1 MAKNIQSIRGMHD
14 ILPSQSASWQYLE
27 ATVRT
32 LFNSYGYRELRTPII
47 EPTEL
52 FSRGI
57 GEVTDIVEKEMYT
70 FADRNGDSLSM
81 RPEGTASCVRAG
93 IQHGL
98 LHNQQQ
104 RIWYT
109 GPMFRHERPQKGR
122 YRQFYQAGI
131 ETYGVAT
138 PDIDAEVI
146 TVGARLWKQLG
157 LKNIK
162 LQLNTLGSDE
172 ARLQYRAVLIKY
184 FSVHHAQLDEDS
196 QRRLH
201 KNPLR
206 ILDTKNPELK
216 DIVANAPSLMDYLD
230 DESKQHFEGLCARL
244 DILEIDYTI
253 NPRLVRGIDYY
264 NRTVFEW
271 VTEELGAQGTVC
283 AGGRY
288 DGLVKQLGG
297 RATPACGF
305 GIGLERLLLLMESQ
319 EIQTSALKP
328 HVYLVLAGDDAQI
341 AGVKLAETLRDTQ
354 TGLNLQCNVAAG
366 SFKTQIKRADKSG
379 AKYAFILG
387 GSEIENN
394 TITIKPLR
402 SDTKQLSIPQHQL
415 DHFIKE
421 KILGERNTW
430 PI

>member
-27 ATVRT
+27 ATVRA

-109 GPMFRHERPQKGR
+109 GAMFRHERPQKGR

-131 ETYGVAT
+131 ETYGIAT

-146 TVGARLWKQLG
+146 AVGARLWKQLG
-157 LKNIK
+157 LNGIK

-172 ARLQYRAVLIKY
+172 ARQKYRDVLIDY
-184 FSVHHAQLDEDS
+184 FSAHEDQLDDDS
-196 QRRLH
+196 KRRLH

-206 ILDTKNPELK
+206 ILDTKNPNLKEL
-216 DIVANAPSLMDYLD
+216 VAAAPNLMDYLD
-230 DESKQHFEGLCARL
+230 DESKQHFDGLCARL
-244 DILEIDYTI
+244 DIMGVAYDI

-305 GIGLERLLLLMESQ
+305 GIGLERLLLLMEAQ
-319 EIQTSALKP
+319 EIQIPALTP
-328 HVYLVLAGDDAQI
+328 DVYLVLAGEEAQI
-341 AGVKLAETLRDTQ
+341 AGVKLAESLRDSQ
-354 TGLNLQCNVAAG
+354 VNLSLQSNVAAG
-366 SFKTQIKRADKSG
+366 SFKAQIKRADKSG
-379 AKYAFILG
+379 AEYAFILG
-387 GSEIENN
+387 GSEVEEN
-394 TITIKPLR
+394 TITIKALR
-402 SDTKQLSIPQHQL
+402 SSEEQQTIPQDQL
-415 DHFIKE
+415 DNFIKE
-421 KILGERNTW
+421 IIFKGK
-430 PI
+430 

>member
-27 ATVRT
+27 ATVRA

-131 ETYGVAT
+131 ETYGIAT

-146 TVGARLWKQLG
+146 AVGARLWKQLG
-157 LKNIK
+157 LKGIK

-172 ARLQYRAVLIKY
+172 ARQQYRDVLIDY
-184 FSVHHAQLDEDS
+184 FSAHEAQLDEDS
-196 QRRLH
+196 KRRLH

-206 ILDTKNPELK
+206 ILDTKNPDLKEL
-216 DIVANAPSLMDYLD
+216 VAAAPNLMDYLD
-230 DESKQHFEGLCARL
+230 DESKQHFDGLCTRL
-244 DILEIDYTI
+244 DVMGVEYEI

-305 GIGLERLLLLMESQ
+305 GIGLERLLLLMEAQ
-319 EIQTSALKP
+319 QIQIPALAP
-328 HVYLVLAGDDAQI
+328 DVYLVLAGEEAQI
-341 AGVKLAETLRDTQ
+341 AGVKLAESLRDSQ
-354 TGLNLQCNVAAG
+354 TNLSLQSNVAAG
-366 SFKTQIKRADKSG
+366 SFKAQIKRADKSG

-387 GSEIENN
+387 GSEVEGN

-402 SDTKQLSIPQHQL
+402 SSAEQQTIPQDQL
-415 DHFIKE
+415 NNFIKE
-421 KILGERNTW
+421 NIVKGK
-430 PI
+430 

>member
-1 MAKNIQSIRGMHD
+1 MAKNIQSVRGMHD
-14 ILPSQSASWQYLE
+14 ILPSQSSTWQYLE
-27 ATVRT
+27 ATIRS
-32 LFNSYGYRELRTPII
+32 LFNSYGYHELRTPII

-57 GEVTDIVEKEMYT
+57 GEITDIVEKEMYT
-70 FADRNGDSLSM
+70 FSDRNGDSLSM

-122 YRQFYQAGI
+122 YRQFYQAGL

-146 TVGARLWKQLG
+146 AIGARLWKQLG
-157 LKNIK
+157 LKNIQ
-162 LQLNTLGSDE
+162 LQLNTLGSDK
-172 ARLQYRAVLIKY
+172 ARQTYRKVLIDY
-184 FSVHHAQLDEDS
+184 FSAHQDLLDDDS
-196 QRRLH
+196 KRRLH

-206 ILDTKNPELK
+206 ILDSKNTDLK
-216 DIVANAPSLMDYLD
+216 EIIESAPTLMDYLD
-230 DESKQHFEGLCARL
+230 NESKEHFDGVKVRL
-244 DILEIDYTI
+244 DSLKIDYYI

-297 RATPACGF
+297 RHTPACGF
-305 GIGLERLLLLMESQ
+305 GIGLERLILLMEAQAIHTPSQ
-319 EIQTSALKP
+319 RP
-328 HVYLVLAGDDAQI
+328 HIYLIMAGETAQI
-341 AGVKLAETLRDTQ
+341 AGIKLAESLRDNHDT
-354 TGLNLQCNVAAG
+354 LKLQSNVSAG
-366 SFKTQIKRADKSG
+366 SFKAQIKRADKSG
-379 AKYAFILG
+379 AEYAFILG
-387 GSEIENN
+387 ESEVSENN
-394 TITIKPLR
+394 ITIKPLR
-402 SDTKQLSIPQHQL
+402 SEKEQITISQEQLN
-415 DHFIKE
+415 DYIK
-421 KILGERNTW
+421 KNILKD
-430 PI
+430 

>member
-14 ILPSQSASWQYLE
+14 ILPSQSAAWQYLE

-32 LFNSYGYRELRTPII
+32 LFNSYGYRELRTPIL

-131 ETYGVAT
+131 ETYGIAT
-138 PDIDAEVI
+138 ADIDAEVI
-146 TVGARLWKQLG
+146 AIGARLWKQLG
-157 LKNIK
+157 LENIK

-172 ARLQYRAVLIKY
+172 ARQTYRDVLIEY
-184 FSVHHAQLDEDS
+184 FSAHHEQLDEDS

-206 ILDTKNPELK
+206 ILDTKNPDLT
-216 DIVANAPSLMDYLD
+216 DIVIAAPNLMEYLD
-230 DESKQHFEGLCARL
+230 EESKQHFAGLCARL
-244 DILEIDYTI
+244 DALEIDYEI

-297 RATPACGF
+297 RVTPACGF
-305 GIGLERLLLLMESQ
+305 GIGLERLLLLLEAQ
-319 EIQTSALKP
+319 KVQTPTIKP
-328 HVYLVLAGDDAQI
+328 HVYLILAGDNAQI
-341 AGVKLAETLRDTQ
+341 AGVKLAEGLRDRHSR
-354 TGLNLQCNVAAG
+354 LCLQSNVAAG
-366 SFKTQIKRADKSG
+366 SFKAQIKRADKSG
-379 AKYAFILG
+379 AEYAFILG
-387 GSEIENN
+387 GSEVENN

-402 SDTKQLSIPQHQL
+402 DGAEQQTIPQQQL
-415 DHFIKE
+415 DNFIKE
-421 KILGERNTW
+421 KIL
-430 PI
+430 